1 MRRGSGLTFF
11 HRVLEQAQGLM
22 SDEHF
27 TVDGTLIEAWASHKS
42 FQRKEAARRRWRKLS
57 RLAAHQ

>member
-27 TVDGTLIEAWASHKS
+27 TVDGTLIEAWRATRVFNGNEGPRDSDGANFRS
-42 FQRKEAARRRWRKLS
+42 
-57 RLAAHQ
+57 